1 MEKQFTTGK
10 NSHNFNKVGYI
21 TFIVAGIIFMFLKDW
36 SNVIIFIG
44 LALVFDP
51 FDTKVPFPKRPL
63 WQRLLL
69 LGHLVIVLS
78 AVIMEIFIK

>member
-1 MEKQFTTGK
+1 MEKELTTQK
-10 NSHNFNKVGYI
+10 TNYNFNKYGYI
-21 TFIVAGIIFMFLKDW
+21 AFVMAGIAFLFLKEW

-51 FDTKVPFPKRPL
+51 FDTKLPFPKRPL
-63 WQRLLL
+63 WQRLILL
-69 LGHLVIVLS
+69 AHLVIVLA

>member
-1 MEKQFTTGK
+1 MEKRLVTQK
-10 NSHNFNKVGYI
+10 NFNKYAYLAFVI
-21 TFIVAGIIFMFLKDW
+21 AGIGFMFLKEW

-51 FDTKVPFPKRPL
+51 FDTKVPFPQRPL
-63 WQRLLL
+63 WQRLIL
-69 LGHLVIVLS
+69 LGHLVIVLT

>member
-1 MEKQFTTGK
+1 MEKEVTTQK
-10 NSHNFNKVGYI
+10 TNYNFNKYGYI
-21 TFIVAGIIFMFLKDW
+21 AFVIAGIGFMFLKEW

-51 FDTKVPFPKRPL
+51 FDTKVPFPQRPL
-63 WQRLLL
+63 WQRLIL
-69 LGHLVIVLS
+69 LGHLVIVLT